1 MATKYTFVCNDDFA
15 RSKVTIEVETY
26 SLTELIAMFE
36 DFLRASRFHFDGHL
50 DIVEESTKMPSD
62 SHDVDVF
69 GHMVNQHLQGIN
81 GTSENCEICGI
92 AKDVMKTQR
101 CWDEKCPKKDEH
113 ANQG

>member
-15 RSKVTIEVETY
+15 RSKVTIEVETN

-50 DIVEESTKMPSD
+50 DLVEESAEMPSD
-62 SHDVDVF
+62 SNDVF
-69 GHMVNQHLQGIN
+69 GHMVKQHLQGIN
-81 GTSENCEICGI
+81 GTSENCEVCGI

-101 CWDEKCPKKDEH
+101 CWDEKCPKKGEH